1 MAELAIV
8 VGTRPELVKMAP
20 VLRAVDGSAF
30 SLHLVH
36 TGQHYDDEL
45 SGSFFRALDLPEPDE
60 NLGVG
65 SGSQAEQ
72 TADALVGVERMLRER
87 EPACVLAQGDT
98 NAVMSTAL
106 AAAKLPTRFGHVE
119 AGLRSFDRTM
129 PEEVNRV
136 VSDHVADYL
145 FAPTEQSRDYLADEG
160 VTEGVFVV
168 GNPVVDACR
177 QHAPIARE
185 RSTVHDR
192 FALAPGEYVAATIHR
207 PRNTDDPDRLRAIVE
222 TLDAAPAPVVLPAH
236 PRTTNALEE
245 VGWTTASGGALT
257 LCEPL
262 PYLDFLALLA
272 DARVA
277 VTDSGGVQEEA
288 AILEVPCLTVRP
300 NTERPETVDAGVNEL
315 VDPGALGDRL
325 AALLADDE
333 AHAAMTGHPDLYG
346 DGRTGERIV
355 ERLADELLADDA
367 RTDDADAPD
376 QGPSAG
382 DAP

>member
-1 MAELAIV
+1 MAELAVV

-20 VLRAVDGSAF
+20 VLRAVDESAF

-45 SGSFFRALDLPEPDE
+45 SGSFFRALDLPEPDA

-72 TADALVGVERMLRER
+72 TADALVGVERMLVER
-87 EPACVLAQGDT
+87 DPACVLAQGDT

-145 FAPTEQSRDYLADEG
+145 FAPTEQSRDYLTDEG
-160 VTEGVFVV
+160 VTDGVFVV

-177 QHAPIARE
+177 QHAPLARD

-192 FALAPGEYVAATIHR
+192 FDLTPGEYVAATIHR

-222 TLDAAPAPVVLPAH
+222 ALDASPATVVLPAH
-236 PRTTNALEE
+236 PRTTNALEQL
-245 VGWTTASGGALT
+245 GWTPAPAGSLT
-257 LCEPL
+257 VCEPL
-262 PYLDFLALLA
+262 AYLDFLALLA

-288 AILEVPCLTVRP
+288 SILEVPCLTVRP

-315 VDPGALGDRL
+315 VAPDALGERL
-325 AALLADDE
+325 TALLADDE
-333 AHAAMTGHPDLYG
+333 AHAAMTGQPELYG
-346 DGRTGERIV
+346 DGRAGERIV
-355 ERLADELLADDA
+355 ERLADELSADGGTTGDDDVADD
-367 RTDDADAPD
+367 
-376 QGPSAG
+376 GSNAG